1 MMPAQ
6 LARAKRL
13 WVSRHARMMP
23 KAASWIGASDDART
37 AVSRFPID
45 PMDEMKLVN

>member
-23 KAASWIGASDDART
+23 KAASWIGASELMREPP
-37 AVSRFPID
+37 FPDFRSIQWT
-45 PMDEMKLVN
+45 K